1 MILSLPEHHILVSDP
16 LLAKPGD
23 CDQIPASFDSVHI
36 RRLRNCSEDEFNGDV
51 STSVNSATEVTLEL
65 WLRQSYHSV
74 MVIRSLFFM
83 ALTLC
88 TASAQQTGNQRTSS
102 TDLRGVLSLPDGS
115 KFKTTLY
122 NLKVIGQLRTT
133 KKLPY
138 FILAGTTCTEC
149 DEKTSIYIHSPS
161 DGPMKNE
168 AEQRRFAYPG
178 RETDYETGQPV
189 YEAKMFI
196 GDCLATHPNAVIW
209 FERGIGDDKKWHS
222 GVSVTE
228 VKNDTLVV
236 SQLHG
241 QLPKLPEVQEAV
253 QHGKCQELP
262 GVDGPSEP

>member
-1 MILSLPEHHILVSDP
+1 MSAMAIFEQ
-16 LLAKPGD
+16 LASGNLGNVG
-23 CDQIPASFDSVHI
+23 IVA
-36 RRLRNCSEDEFNGDV
+36 
-51 STSVNSATEVTLEL
+51 
-65 WLRQSYHSV
+65 RQPYHSV
-74 MVIRSLFFM
+74 MAIRSFFFI

-88 TASAQQTGNQRTSS
+88 TATAQQISNQRTTS
-102 TDLRGVLSLPDGS
+102 TDVTGVLSLRDGS

-122 NLKVIGQLRTT
+122 NMKVIGQIRTT

-178 RETDYETGQPV
+178 RETDYETGKSV

-196 GDCLATHPNAVIW
+196 GDCLTTHPNAVIW

-222 GVSVTE
+222 GVSVAE
-228 VKNDTLVV
+228 VKDDTLLV
-236 SQLHG
+236 SRLHG
-241 QLPKLPEVQEAV
+241 QLPKLTEVQEAV
-253 QHGKCQELP
+253 RNGKCQELP
-262 GVDGPSEP
+262 GIDGPSEP